1 LLPKNNYLDMKIR
14 ELRSK
19 SPEELKDMFE
29 DMTQKLRE
37 LNFKLASEQ
46 LKNVREVRDLKKSI
60 AQIKTLINQ
69 RSKAKEVKA
78 KQ

>member
-1 LLPKNNYLDMKIR
+1 MKIR

-19 SPEELKDMFE
+19 SQEELNDMFG

-37 LNFKLASEQ
+37 LNFKLASDQ

-60 AQIKTLINQ
+60 AQIKTLL
-69 RSKAKEVKA
+69 KERNKDKKVK
-78 KQ
+78 

>member
-1 LLPKNNYLDMKIR
+1 MKIR